1 LKVAIIGAG
10 IAGIAL
16 SIRLKAQG
24 YDVNVFESNKSPG
37 GKVSEFELKGYR
49 FDAGPSLFT
58 MPNFVDELFL
68 ISNKNPRDFFNYKK
82 MDVSCHYFYEDGIVI
97 NAHSDKEKFGIEVE
111 KKLKVSKNKIIEF
124 LDHSLFIYNTTSHI
138 FLEKSLHK
146 LKNFLSKKVIESLLQ
161 LKKLNLF
168 SSMDSFNK
176 KKLDHPKL
184 VQLFNRFATYN
195 GSDPYRA
202 PAILNI
208 IPSLE
213 HHFGTYFPL
222 KGMYDIVNSLYKLSV
237 SNGVKY
243 FFESKVSEIIIE
255 NKKAVGI
262 IVEKNIKYF
271 DIVISNTDVAST
283 YKYLLPTE
291 RISSRILTQER
302 SSSALI
308 FYWGIK
314 KDFKNLGLH
323 NIFFSENY
331 QEEFRVM
338 NQEENIYSDPTIYL
352 NISATEKINDAPAGC
367 QNWFLLINA
376 PYNQHQNWNEIT
388 RITRKNV
395 IDKLGRILK
404 EDISKLIEVEAI
416 LDPIEIEN
424 KTGSYK
430 GSLYGTSSNGI
441 FSSFLRHP
449 NFSKKIESLY
459 FCGGSVHPGGG
470 IPLCLQSAKIV
481 SEIINDDFKKRS

>member
-82 MDVSCHYFYEDGIVI
+82 MDVSCHYFYEDGIVL